1 MTHPVGS
8 VHDGGS
14 VTVRQL
20 LANPLTIPA
29 RILRLLDNS
38 FLTDAIFRNAGRND
52 AGVVMFEES
61 TPAFL
66 SGDPE
71 DVAEYAEIPVSIGRR
86 GAPSFAVGVKRGL
99 AVRVSREMRDENR
112 VDEVQRQI
120 RQLVNT
126 MIRAE
131 EKALRTLLTASAAI
145 PAIAASATWQ
155 TTGKPRLD
163 LANAAETVGSQNAG
177 MGTEDVLG
185 FVPDAVILPASLV
198 PTLMNNTDFLQVYNA
213 GANADEDIRYTGRLP
228 GTVMGLTVL
237 TSRFWVSNKALVL
250 QRGEVGFR
258 SDSRPLEVT
267 PMYGEGGGPN
277 GGPTESW
284 RTDTT
289 RKRVLGIDQPK
300 AACWING
307 IV

>member
-1 MTHPVGS
+1 MIGIIALLVGIAVPVIIKAKRS
-8 VHDGGS
+8 AFK
-14 VTVRQL
+14 TR
-20 LANPLTIPA
+20 LAA
-29 RILRLLDNS
+29 D
-38 FLTDAIFRNAGRND
+38 
-52 AGVVMFEES
+52 
-61 TPAFL
+61 
-66 SGDPE
+66 
-71 DVAEYAEIPVSIGRR
+71 
-86 GAPSFAVGVKRGL
+86 
-99 AVRVSREMRDENR
+99 
-112 VDEVQRQI
+112 QQ
-120 RQLVNT
+120 
-126 MIRAE
+126 
-131 EKALRTLLTASAAI
+131 
-145 PAIAASATWQ
+145 AIAAGLDQYKSDL
-155 TTGKPRLD
+155 GDIPRLD

-185 FVPDAVILPASLV
+185 FVPDTVILPATLV

-267 PMYGEGGGPN
+267 PLYGEGGGPN

-284 RTDTT
+284 RPDTT
-289 RKRVLGIDQPK
+289 RKRVRGLDQPK